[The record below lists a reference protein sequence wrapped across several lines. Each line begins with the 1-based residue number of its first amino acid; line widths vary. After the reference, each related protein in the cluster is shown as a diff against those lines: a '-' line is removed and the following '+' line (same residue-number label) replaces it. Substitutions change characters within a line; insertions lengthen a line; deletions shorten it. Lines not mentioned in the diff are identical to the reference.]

1 MGSHIKYIDGL
12 KAISSIWVTLFH
24 YVLAFFPIGYVGW
37 ECGIADSDKS
47 EYYFNHFPLSV
58 FTNSSFPLYTFF
70 ALIGFI
76 VATVYFK
83 GDSPKLLVKQSVK
96 RYFRLMPP
104 VLACTMICYVFL
116 ACGLFFNGELGRI
129 APSHW
134 SSVYYQGGYSFLS
147 ALKSSFYTAFIHGDG
162 YYCSILWCMNIIFI
176 GSYLTYSFLALFG
189 NSKFRFFAYAAGFF
203 LSMAIDGNYAS
214 FIAGIAA
221 ADAASC
227 CSKLKA
233 CNALSLALIFAGV
246 LIGNFIPVVSLPVWL
261 HLGVVY
267 AVGNFLMILGFAL
280 NPCMQRLVSS
290 DTLCKL
296 GKWSFSLILIHFP
309 IMMSFSAWIFV
320 KMREAGFGLGIGATV
335 SWMLSLPIL
344 AVATMLFYRFV
355 EIPSEKFADLIWRK
369 FQ

>member
-12 KAISSIWVTLFH
+12 KAISSLWVTLFH

-37 ECGIADSDKS
+37 ECGIADADKS
-47 EYYFNHFPLSV
+47 EYYFNNFPFSI
-58 FTNSSFPLYTFF
+58 FTNSSFPLYSFF

-76 VATVYFK
+76 VATVYFRENN
-83 GDSPKLLVKQSVK
+83 PKVLVKQSVK

-116 ACGLFFNGELGRI
+116 ACGLFFNVELGKI

-134 SSVYYQGGYSFLS
+134 SSVFYLDGYSFLS
-147 ALKSSFYTAFIHGDG
+147 ALKSSLYTAFIHGDG

-189 NSKFRFFAYAAGFF
+189 NSKFRFFAYVAGFL
-203 LSMAIDGNYAS
+203 LSASINGNYAS

-221 ADAASC
+221 ADIASFR
-227 CSKLKA
+227 SKAKTG
-233 CNALSLALIFAGV
+233 NAVPFALIFIGV
-246 LIGNFIPVVSLPVWL
+246 LIGNFIPVVWLPNWL
-261 HLGVVY
+261 NLGVIY
-267 AVGNFLMILGFAL
+267 AAGNFLMILGFAL
-280 NPCMQRLVSS
+280 STDIQKLASS
-290 DTLCKL
+290 DALCRL

-320 KMREAGFGLGIGATV
+320 EMRESGFGSGLSATV
-335 SWMLSLPIL
+335 SWALSLPIL
-344 AVATMLFYRFV
+344 AAATMLFYHMV
-355 EIPSEKFADLIWRK
+355 EIPSEKFADWIWRK
-369 FQ
+369 LQ